1 MSISTENIGGYFLLF
16 TSILVLY
23 TSYYG
28 SILDRPT
35 IFLKGID
42 IFSKFSVIFI
52 AFGIFMT
59 YMYYRQN
66 LSETKR
72 SNTLRIKETGYIDT
86 TKQINSV
93 YSKCPK
99 FCNSLYYN
107 WQQEGL
113 IVDENIKDDWM
124 SKHLISMIIFQR
136 IELIIDA
143 QGVDNSSFD
152 EWCAQFIQWL
162 HGPYIQKKW
171 KTSYHNLSNITTVP
185 FINILIDFINSNKPP
200 KNSKELHE
208 MAVKISRHPEIQRII
223 HIT

>member
-1 MSISTENIGGYFLLF
+1 MSISTENIGGYFLVF

-72 SNTLRIKETGYIDT
+72 TNTLRIKETGYIDT

-113 IVDENIKDDWM
+113 IVDQNIKDDWM
-124 SKHLISMIIFQR
+124 SKHLIAMLIFQR

-185 FINILIDFINSNKPP
+185 FINIFIDFINSNKPP
-200 KNSKELHE
+200 KNSKELSE
-208 MAVKISRHPEIQRII
+208 MADKISRHPEIQRII